1 MNSSVRSKVACEIAG
16 LDPQRLN
23 EAIHAGHLMRLPET
37 TAGSARLFRR
47 DDIVTLLIYANLLRV
62 FGNQKVAGQWADLLN
77 GVFREQEHI
86 EFASMC
92 FDRGGTIYPM
102 NDTAETLV
110 SPQTGLPLWTLK
122 ELDER
127 AAFVKVLGSY
137 PVAAL

>member
-102 NDTAETLV
+102 NDQPVHAGASNGMPAWFTFNIKALREIV
-110 SPQTGLPLWTLK
+110 S
-122 ELDER
+122 
-127 AAFVKVLGSY
+127 AAME
-137 PVAAL
+137 AADA